1 MISLHR
7 FFSFPSRFEYSLEN
21 KTPPPPQ
28 SILNSAFP
36 LYCVSDL
43 RKKKAAYVNDLSLC
57 FCLIPPLSLQIQ
69 TRYHISS
76 FAALGSG
83 W

>member
-7 FFSFPSRFEYSLEN
+7 SFLFLEDLN
-21 KTPPPPQ
+21 IAWKIRPPPQ

-43 RKKKAAYVNDLSLC
+43 RGKKAAYVNDLSLC